1 MVITPGMAVT
11 VTGDLLR
18 ELAGFHASNG
28 CAISIHLD
36 LDPSSAPTIPDV
48 DAKFRAR
55 LVEAERAGEAL
66 ATDRDCRLAV
76 RRDTERIRAWWNDE
90 FDRDGARGLALFA
103 SAADGYFLALPLAE
117 GIPDAVRVGA
127 ELYVSPLT
135 DRFVHDGAFVAVVS
149 RERGE
154 LYRLRN
160 GRLEALLDETEE
172 QRGRHDQGG
181 WSQANY
187 QRHIEDHV
195 HRHLKTVG
203 GAIDRRVRRGA
214 ELVVV
219 IGEELRSEFVT
230 RLAPEVRDAVIGWV
244 SAEAHL
250 GPNELLRIVRP
261 VLAEADAR
269 RREQTLHRFREEIG
283 PRGRAAS
290 GWQETLDV
298 AADSRVDVLLLEEG
312 AEQTVWRCRECGR
325 AFLDAGTCPVE
336 GAQLERRTDGA
347 EVAVHHVLANGGSV
361 LRVGSGALRDADG
374 IGALLRF

>member
-1 MVITPGMAVT
+1 MVITPAMAVT

-18 ELAGFHASNG
+18 ELAGFHASSG

-36 LDPSSAPTIPDV
+36 LGPSSAPTVADV

-55 LVEAERAGEAL
+55 LTEAERAGEAL

-76 RRDTERIRAWWNDE
+76 RRDVERIREWLDDE

-103 SAADGYFLALPLAE
+103 SSADDFFRALPLSE
-117 GIPDAVRVGA
+117 PIPDAVRVGGD
-127 ELYVSPLT
+127 LYVSPLA
-135 DRFVHDGAFVAVVS
+135 DRFAHDGAFVAVVS

-160 GRLEALLDETEE
+160 GRLEALVDETEE

-187 QRHIEDHV
+187 QRHIESHV

-203 GAIDRRVRRGA
+203 GAIDRHLRRDA

-219 IGEELRSEFVT
+219 IGEELRSEFAAT
-230 RLAPEVRDAVIGWV
+230 LPAAAAEAVIGWV

-250 GPNELLRIVRP
+250 GPTELLGIVRP
-261 VLAEADAR
+261 VLVEADGR
-269 RREQTLHRFREEIG
+269 RHEQTLDRFREEVG
-283 PRGRAAS
+283 RRGRAAT

-298 AADSRVDVLLLEEG
+298 AADSRVDVLLIEEG
-312 AEQTVWRCRECGR
+312 VARSVWQCPDCGR
-325 AFLDAGTCPVE
+325 AFLAAGRCPVE
-336 GAQLERRTDGA
+336 GAQLGSREDGA
-347 EVAVHHVLANGGSV
+347 EVAVHHALANGGSV
-361 LRVGSGALRDADG
+361 LRVTAGALRDADG